1 MNIRIGSTL
10 ERAKNTSLHHPI
22 IEIMNNLLI
31 SLLAGADYGYR
42 FENWANYFATENW
55 RILYLCL

>member
-31 SLLAGADYGYR
+31 SLLAGADYSYR
-42 FENWANYFATENW
+42 FENWANYFATEN
-55 RILYLCL
+55 